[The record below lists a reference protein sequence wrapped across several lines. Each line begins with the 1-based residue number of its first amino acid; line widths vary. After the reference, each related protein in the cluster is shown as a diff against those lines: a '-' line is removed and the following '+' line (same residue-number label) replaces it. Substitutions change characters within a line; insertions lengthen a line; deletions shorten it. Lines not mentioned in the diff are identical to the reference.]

1 MESCIIELRKQDI
14 DNNKLN
20 LRPCGL
26 DFFPKGILG
35 GSNKFNLGTQVTLKV
50 AGLPHQIITDI
61 PTHKDTRKSRWFFR
75 ERKWVES
82 FVNQHGLSVGDSI
95 TITRIDEK
103 TYEIT
108 PGNGYYKNEK
118 NGLHLIENI
127 STANA
132 QNRHSVVK
140 LHKIPTNP
148 CNVTHDTPLDTL
160 NLNWRERDLP
170 EKERTKHV
178 HRLHPYLGKYI
189 PQLVEIFLRRFF
201 SPGETI
207 LDPFVGSGTTL
218 VQANELGINA
228 IGYDVSAFNV
238 LLCRV
243 KTAKYDLTK
252 ARIEVMDILQKVRQ
266 ITHPGKSQGSL
277 FEKKSR
283 TKELH
288 EQIHTE
294 DPYLKE
300 WFAPQTLLELL
311 TYRNL
316 IDTGRYEYCDLLRV
330 ILSRSARSAR
340 LTTHFDLDFP
350 KRPQRDPYWCYKHS
364 RTCTPTE
371 EAYKFLYRYSLDTL
385 ERIEEFA
392 SLRTNAST
400 EVHHGDSRNMEV
412 RHTHGVITSPPYV
425 GLIDYH
431 DQHAYSYHLF
441 SLPKNSVNEI
451 GSPKNGASPKA
462 KEVYKRDIAEVF
474 RRSLSA
480 MPSGRHLIVVAHDR
494 AKIYDEIAIA
504 LKVKVEAV
512 INRHVNRRTGRRGG
526 AFFESVFIWR
536 KP

>member
-1 MESCIIELRKQDI
+1 MESRTIQLSSADI
-14 DNNKLN
+14 DNEKLN
-20 LRPCGL
+20 IHPCGL
-26 DFFPKGILG
+26 DFFPQGILG
-35 GSNKFNLGTQVTLKV
+35 GSTRNKPGTLITLKV
-50 AGLPHQIITDI
+50 AGLKNTITTDI
-61 PTHKDTRKSRWFFR
+61 PTEKTGAIRWFFR
-75 ERKWVES
+75 RRKWITNFIS
-82 FVNQHGLSVGDSI
+82 HHGLSAGDSI
-95 TITRIDEK
+95 IITRLDEK

-108 PGNGYYKNEK
+108 PGNGYSNNKNDDLPLIK
-118 NGLHLIENI
+118 NKTTTDVKN
-127 STANA
+127 TY
-132 QNRHSVVK
+132 SVVK
-140 LHKIPTNP
+140 LHQNPTNP
-148 CNVTHDTPLDTL
+148 REVTHDTPLASL
-160 NLNWRERDLP
+160 NLNWKERDLP

-201 SPGETI
+201 SPGETV

-238 LLCRV
+238 ILCRV
-243 KTAKYDLTK
+243 KTAKYDLSKT
-252 ARIEVMDILQKVRQ
+252 RSEVMDILQKVRQ
-266 ITHPGKSQGSL
+266 LTHPGKSQRSL
-277 FEKKSR
+277 FEKKSQSM
-283 TKELH
+283 
-288 EQIHTE
+288 EQDEKIHTD

-300 WFAPQTLLELL
+300 WFAPQSLFELL

-316 IDTGRYEYCDLLRV
+316 IDTGRYEYGDLLRV

-350 KRPQRDPYWCYKHS
+350 KRSQREPYWCYKHS
-364 RTCTPTE
+364 RTCAPTE

-392 SLRTNAST
+392 SLRTNSSV
-400 EVHHGDSRNMEV
+400 EVHHGDSRNMKL
-412 RHTHGVITSPPYV
+412 RHIHGVVTSPPYV

-431 DQHAYSYHLF
+431 EQHAYSYHLF
-441 SLPKNSVNEI
+441 SLSKNSVNEI
-451 GSPKNGASPKA
+451 GSPKNGANPKA
-462 KEVYKRDIAEVF
+462 KEVYKRDISEVL

-494 AKIYDEIAIA
+494 AKIYDEIASD

-526 AFFESVFIWR
+526 EFFESVFIWR